1 MVNRKRIGE
10 RMRKLAIDCMLFFS
24 IGGML
29 AYMDYPFYTWEFW
42 VIILCVMLI
51 QINNE
56 YE

>member
-1 MVNRKRIGE
+1 
-10 RMRKLAIDCMLFFS
+10 MRKLAIDCMLFFS